1 MLRPDIPY
9 VKHTEQSFDFL
20 PILCYTLIVPKGT
33 ERRKRYE
40 KILAVILTV
49 ILLFGC
55 ASAFAASDPDFEIL
69 TVSTVQEAKT
79 CCEAFSDNYR
89 DNEMLICAFGGAL
102 IKNELIDNFQIWLIG
117 FDSKLLN
124 KYDAVYGWLEEAG
137 YFVMATDDVTFL
149 FPNCLTK
156 KTTKPTL
163 FL

>member
-1 MLRPDIPY
+1 M
-9 VKHTEQSFDFL
+9 K
-20 PILCYTLIVPKGT
+20 
-33 ERRKRYE
+33 
-40 KILAVILTV
+40 KILAVLLTV

-55 ASAFAASDPDFEIL
+55 TSALATSDPDFEIL
-69 TVSTVQEAKT
+69 TVSTVHEAQT

-149 FPNCLTK
+149 FPNCLTRK
-156 KTTKPTL
+156 DYEAYLILVDAVFEEEHITYTEMEADA
-163 FL
+163 

>member
-1 MLRPDIPY
+1 M
-9 VKHTEQSFDFL
+9 K
-20 PILCYTLIVPKGT
+20 
-33 ERRKRYE
+33 
-40 KILAVILTV
+40 KILAVLLMV

-55 ASAFAASDPDFEIL
+55 TSALAASDPDFEIL

-117 FDSKLLN
+117 FDSKFLN
-124 KYDAVYGWLEEAG
+124 EYEYDAVYGWLEEAG

-149 FPNCLTK
+149 FPHCLTRK
-156 KTTKPTL
+156 DYEAYLILVDAVFAEEHITYTEMEADA
-163 FL
+163 

>member
-1 MLRPDIPY
+1 M
-9 VKHTEQSFDFL
+9 K
-20 PILCYTLIVPKGT
+20 
-33 ERRKRYE
+33 

-55 ASAFAASDPDFEIL
+55 ASALAASDPDFEIL
-69 TVSTVQEAKT
+69 TVSTVHEAQT

-137 YFVMATDDVTFL
+137 YFIMATNDVVFL
-149 FPNCLTK
+149 FPNCVSEQDYEAYLILVDAVFEEEHITY
-156 KTTKPTL
+156 TEMEADA
-163 FL
+163 

>member
-1 MLRPDIPY
+1 MR
-9 VKHTEQSFDFL
+9 
-20 PILCYTLIVPKGT
+20 
-33 ERRKRYE
+33 

-55 ASAFAASDPDFEIL
+55 TSALAASGPDFEIL

-117 FDSKLLN
+117 FDSELLN
-124 KYDAVYGWLEEAG
+124 KYDAVYGWLEEASC
-137 YFVMATDDVTFL
+137 FIMATNDVVFL
-149 FPNCLTK
+149 FPNCVSEKDYEAYLILVDAVFAEEHITY
-156 KTTKPTL
+156 TEMEADA
-163 FL
+163 